1 MWSVYTIIK
10 YKQMAIN
17 VDTVYRTVLLITNQQ
32 ERGYVTPDEFN
43 KIADQVQLGIFEKY
57 MSDLNQ
63 QTRIPENDT
72 EYANRVKNIDEKLGI
87 FKKINTPSYIAG
99 GFQLDSLQDFYR
111 FGSVIV
117 DDYIEAQMV
126 DNGEIYRIL
135 RSPLIAPTRKQPLFT
150 LQENKVRMYPSSIVN
165 GVQIT
170 YLKKPVSPA
179 WLSTS
184 HPTLNVPIYDAVNS
198 VNFELHASE
207 QTDLIHG
214 ILLYL
219 GIIIKDPTL
228 IEVAAQKIVQEDN
241 NEKS

>member
-1 MWSVYTIIK
+1 
-10 YKQMAIN
+10 MAIN

-87 FKKINTPSYIAG
+87 FKNIGTPTFNSG
-99 GFQLDSLQDFYR
+99 VFELDSLTDFYR

-126 DNGEIYRIL
+126 DNGEVYRIL
-135 RSPLIAPTRKQPLFT
+135 RSPLIAPTRKQPLFI
-150 LQENKVRMYPSSIVN
+150 LQENKVKLYPSSIVS
-165 GVQIT
+165 GVDIT
-170 YLKKPVSPA
+170 YLKKPASPVWA
-179 WLSTS
+179 STS
-184 HPTLNVPIYDAVNS
+184 HPTLNVPIYDAGNS
-198 VNFELHASE
+198 VDFELHASE
-207 QTDLIHG
+207 QTDLING

-219 GIIIKDPTL
+219 GIVIKDPTL
-228 IEVAAQKIVQEDN
+228 IEIAAQKIVQEDN